1 MKAVKVRD
9 SNHFATLKFI
19 GINLVNLDGIFN
31 NSDPYLKIYS
41 MRGGINCL
49 IHRSE
54 TRRDN
59 LNPNWDPIE
68 VSLELLCSNDD
79 KMKFKIECHDE
90 DDGGRKS
97 KLMGYFE
104 TSIDEIFNQKT
115 DTFNLI

>member
-1 MKAVKVRD
+1 M
-9 SNHFATLKFI
+9 
-19 GINLVNLDGIFN
+19 
-31 NSDPYLKIYS
+31 KIYS
-41 MRGGINCL
+41 IRGGVNCL

-59 LNPNWDPIE
+59 LNPIWDPIE

-90 DDGGRKS
+90 DDAGRKS

-104 TSIDEIFNQKT
+104 TSIDEIFN
-115 DTFNLI
+115 